1 MPKQNKQ
8 TNKKEIN
15 EDGAAAAAVKS
26 TNDDFFLYRELATP
40 HLIDCAGASRPL
52 LTERRAFFFV
62 F

>member
-26 TNDDFFLYRELATP
+26 TNDDFFFIENWQRRIS
-40 HLIDCAGASRPL
+40 LIALEPAGR
-52 LTERRAFFFV
+52 F
-62 F
+62 